1 MLPTYEA
8 VLQPDGQLQFLD
20 RPDEVSRLPRRVLVT
35 FIDAKILAG
44 EITWSSTWSGEP
56 TLAEVRLRNDQGP
69 V

>member
-8 VLQPDGQLQFLD
+8 VLQPDGQLQFVDL
-20 RPDEVSRLPRRVLVT
+20 PDEVLPRPRRVLVT

-44 EITWSSTWSGEP
+44 EITWSSARLGEP
-56 TLAEVRLRNDQGP
+56 TRAEVRLSKDQAP

>member
-8 VLQPDGQLQFLD
+8 VLQPNGQLQFVDL
-20 RPDEVSRLPRRVLVT
+20 PDEVLQRPRRVLVT

-44 EITWSSTWSGEP
+44 EINWSSARSAEP
-56 TLAEVRLRNDQGP
+56 TLAEVRLSNDQAP